1 MDTTYLILPGY
12 GNSDENHWQTYFE
25 KQLPNSFRIQQKS
38 WGKPICD
45 DWVNTIEE
53 NINKFNPASVV
64 LVSHS
69 LGGIAIAHWANRFST
84 KIKGAF
90 IVAPPDLEN
99 SYLDLSLE
107 SFNPIPLHKF
117 TFPSTVIGSTNDHW
131 ATVQRTKTFAD
142 HWGSELMYIGDAG
155 HINTTSGYG
164 PWEEGLEL
172 LIKSTQLSI

>member
-1 MDTTYLILPGY
+1 MNTTYLIIPGY

-25 KQLPNSFRIQQKS
+25 KQLPNSFRIEQKS
-38 WGKPICD
+38 WDKPICD
-45 DWVNTIEE
+45 DWVMAIEE
-53 NINKFNPASVV
+53 NINKYNPATVV

-69 LGGIAIAHWANRFST
+69 LGGIAIAHWANRFNT

-99 SYLDLSLE
+99 PYLDLSLE
-107 SFNPIPLHKF
+107 SFTPIPLHKF

-131 ATVQRTKTFAD
+131 ATVQRTQFFAD
-142 HWGSELMYIGDAG
+142 HWGSELIFIGDAG

-164 PWEEGLEL
+164 QWEEGLEL
-172 LIKSTQLSI
+172 LMKSTQHNI